1 LNRSIVSNQ
10 KQENVETKQIP
21 IIKENAQSYVDLLPK
36 SSTLLDSLSKQRN
49 QAYLEVGILYKEK
62 FKNTVLASDRLKKLL
77 VSKPNENQKLNAWY
91 HLYKMNELDQPKTAL
106 VYKDKIVRE
115 YPDSRFARIIN
126 DPENFKLKENE
137 TPEIRYESFY
147 QLYLNQQYEEVLAQG
162 ENLMIIFSGTP
173 LVSKVAHL
181 MANASGRLDGLDSWK
196 EKLKKLIENYPNSE
210 ASSQAKNT
218 LATLETV
225 NQSEKPT
232 KVYLNYKLIFPVLKE
247 NQNQFQELRDEVNR
261 ALKEAKIS
269 FGRITNEVYDRDY
282 IFLVVND
289 LREKPNTSFTL
300 NDKTRTNLSTAFSNK
315 FVVLSSQYIDIQ
327 LFKSWKAIQ

>member
-1 LNRSIVSNQ
+1 
-10 KQENVETKQIP
+10 
-21 IIKENAQSYVDLLPK
+21 
-36 SSTLLDSLSKQRN
+36 
-49 QAYLEVGILYKEK
+49 
-62 FKNTVLASDRLKKLL
+62 
-77 VSKPNENQKLNAWY
+77 
-91 HLYKMNELDQPKTAL
+91 
-106 VYKDKIVRE
+106 
-115 YPDSRFARIIN
+115 
-126 DPENFKLKENE
+126 
-137 TPEIRYESFY
+137 
-147 QLYLNQQYEEVLAQG
+147 
-162 ENLMIIFSGTP
+162 
-173 LVSKVAHL
+173 

-289 LREKPNTSFTL
+289 LREKPNTSFIL

>member
-1 LNRSIVSNQ
+1 
-10 KQENVETKQIP
+10 
-21 IIKENAQSYVDLLPK
+21 
-36 SSTLLDSLSKQRN
+36 
-49 QAYLEVGILYKEK
+49 
-62 FKNTVLASDRLKKLL
+62 
-77 VSKPNENQKLNAWY
+77 
-91 HLYKMNELDQPKTAL
+91 M
-106 VYKDKIVRE
+106 
-115 YPDSRFARIIN
+115 
-126 DPENFKLKENE
+126 
-137 TPEIRYESFY
+137 
-147 QLYLNQQYEEVLAQG
+147 
-162 ENLMIIFSGTP
+162 
-173 LVSKVAHL
+173 
-181 MANASGRLDGLDSWK
+181 GR
-196 EKLKKLIENYPNSE
+196 
-210 ASSQAKNT
+210 QAKNT

>member
-1 LNRSIVSNQ
+1 
-10 KQENVETKQIP
+10 
-21 IIKENAQSYVDLLPK
+21 
-36 SSTLLDSLSKQRN
+36 
-49 QAYLEVGILYKEK
+49 
-62 FKNTVLASDRLKKLL
+62 
-77 VSKPNENQKLNAWY
+77 
-91 HLYKMNELDQPKTAL
+91 L

-289 LREKPNTSFTL
+289 LREKPNTSFIL